1 MTRREFDGGFPPP
14 PFFPSREGLHGLS
27 KHMVFNS
34 VTWPRGCRDRPSSHH
49 PISMQGAGGGSGRG
63 PPRAPLTGQFL
74 RSLSLG
80 FIVPGTTP
88 GFPDGAN
95 GKEPDCQ
102 CRRHKRGGFN
112 PWAGKMPW
120 RRAWQPTSIFLP
132 RESHRQRSLV
142 GYSPQGCKESDMTE
156 VTAFTHR
163 GHHQSPP

>member
-34 VTWPRGCRDRPSSHH
+34 VTWPRGCRDRTSSHH

-63 PPRAPLTGQFL
+63 PPRAPLTGQFF

-132 RESHRQRSLV
+132 RESHGQMGGL
-142 GYSPQGCKESDMTE
+142 
-156 VTAFTHR
+156 
-163 GHHQSPP
+163 QSYGVAT